1 MLVIQYQSFGC
12 GDIFMQRILIT
23 GGSGLLGTHII
34 KLKPAGTDIVATYN
48 SEFAIKPRGAEWR
61 KVDLKN
67 QEGVQ
72 KLIADSAP
80 DVIIHAGSIGSVDFA
95 DKNRETSHQ
104 INVQGTQAILDAA
117 KAIGAKV
124 IFVSSNAVFDGN
136 NPPYKEDDPVCPV
149 NYYGELKVEGE
160 RLTLAADPGN
170 AVVRPILMYGWPN
183 EGRRG
188 NLVTFWLSKLEAGE
202 DILAVNDVWSKPL
215 WIDDAAKVCWEV
227 IAQNA
232 TGIFNVC
239 GSERVTL
246 YDLAAKTAE
255 VFGFEPDRVKAV
267 PSSHFGD
274 IAQRPKDTSFDIS
287 KIVKELGVT
296 PLNIHDGLVR
306 LRETRS
312 E

>member
-1 MLVIQYQSFGC
+1 MR
-12 GDIFMQRILIT
+12 RILLT
-23 GGSGLLGTHII
+23 GGSGLLGTRII
-34 KLKPAGTDIVATYN
+34 SLKPADTEIVATFN
-48 SEFAIKPRGAEWR
+48 SEFAHKPQGAQWR
-61 KVDLKN
+61 EVDLKDQDN
-67 QEGVQ
+67 V
-72 KLIADSAP
+72 KALIADCAP

-95 DKNRETSHQ
+95 DKNRELSHK
-104 INVQGTQAILDAA
+104 INVQGTQAILTAA

-124 IFVSSNAVFDGN
+124 IFISSNAVFDGN
-136 NPPYKEDDPVCPV
+136 NPPYSEDDPVCPV

-160 RLTLAADPGN
+160 ELTLAADPGH

-188 NLVTFWLSKLEAGE
+188 NLVTFWLGKLEAGE
-202 DILAVNDVWSKPL
+202 DILAVDDVWSKPL
-215 WIDDAAKVCWEV
+215 WVDDAAEVCWEV
-227 IAQNA
+227 IAQDA
-232 TGIFNVC
+232 SGVFNVC

-255 VFGFEPDRVKAV
+255 IFGFAADRVKAV

-274 IAQRPKDTSFDIS
+274 IATRPKDTSFDIS
-287 KIVKELGVT
+287 KIERELGVI

-312 E
+312 V